1 MFINNYREDVFT
13 AEEIK
18 EIKDSI
24 SNELGSRTHVEWSD
38 ALMGNTHTENLVR
51 IKRDFLGRIEINNLP
66 LSDSLMKKIL
76 KLGTDMYQLDASAPA
91 NISGITYV
99 EYNPKYGIP
108 SLNVHKDNGSCGLIL
123 DYQLESNISWPFG
136 VEESV
141 YTLKDNSILAMYPL
155 SHYHWRPDI
164 EWSDGDFVRL
174 IFFEFFTPGLNKEE
188 DLERYQNVCK
198 FAKNFLKGATNE
210 VQ

>member
-1 MFINNYREDVFT
+1 
-13 AEEIK
+13 
-18 EIKDSI
+18 
-24 SNELGSRTHVEWSD
+24 
-38 ALMGNTHTENLVR
+38 
-51 IKRDFLGRIEINNLP
+51 
-66 LSDSLMKKIL
+66 
-76 KLGTDMYQLDASAPA
+76 MYQLDASAPA